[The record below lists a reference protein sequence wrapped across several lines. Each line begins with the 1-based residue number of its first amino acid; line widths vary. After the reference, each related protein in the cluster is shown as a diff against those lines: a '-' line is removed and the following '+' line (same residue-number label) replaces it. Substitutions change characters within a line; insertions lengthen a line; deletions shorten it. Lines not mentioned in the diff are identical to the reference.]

1 MSSGSARLTGSTPE
15 CRNTRLCPFGTAG
28 ITRRSGFAPG
38 PKARTTPQSG
48 SKLSERSSLD
58 LYRDFLGIYLKPNL
72 RKASGLL
79 VIFSFAIALDLWL
92 PAILGGFID
101 QALAGEAV
109 SILIR
114 TGVLFLVASFLSQFI
129 SVWEAYLA
137 TDIGLTATN
146 RLRADLTLHCLNLDL
161 SFHNSRTPG
170 ELIERVDGDSGVL
183 NRFFSGFVIQIIG
196 NLVLLVGVLV
206 VLFMIDVR
214 VGTAL
219 TGFTLVTVL
228 LLGRLSSI
236 GIPHW
241 NAAKEARAQYFG
253 FIEERLSGTE
263 DIRANGAVGYVM
275 HGLAGRVRHYFRK
288 SLIADMIGSAAFGS
302 TIVLFSLGGAIALG
316 MAAWI
321 YLEGTITLGTAY
333 LIVAYTQLL
342 TRPIEN
348 IIREIDD
355 LQEAGAS
362 LRRVGELLAVRPVLQ
377 DGERELP
384 SGPVPVRLSGV
395 TFAYN
400 DAAPAVNGEAAA
412 ENRPVLSGISLEL
425 PPESVLG
432 LLGRT
437 GSGKTT
443 ITRLLTRFYD
453 PQEGTVILGGRPLP
467 ELKLASVRARV
478 GVVTQDVQLFNA
490 SVRDNLSF
498 FDRSISDDRIRAAL
512 DALELRDW
520 VESFPE
526 GLDTRLQSGGEGL
539 SAGEAQLLAF
549 ARVFLKNPGLI
560 ILDEA
565 SSRLD
570 PATEARL
577 ERSITR
583 LLAGRTAVIIAH
595 RLETVRR
602 ADQIVILQD
611 GAVLEHGDRLALM
624 ADPDSVFSRLLQSG
638 LEQELA

>member
-1 MSSGSARLTGSTPE
+1 MA
-15 CRNTRLCPFGTAG
+15 
-28 ITRRSGFAPG
+28 
-38 PKARTTPQSG
+38 
-48 SKLSERSSLD
+48 ERPPRD
-58 LYRDFLGIYLKPNL
+58 LYREFLGTYLRPNL
-72 RKASGLL
+72 PRASALL
-79 VIFSFAIALDLWL
+79 AVFSAAIALDLWL
-92 PAILGGFID
+92 PSILGRFID
-101 QALAGEAV
+101 QALAGDAV
-109 SILIR
+109 AAMVR
-114 TGVLFLVASFLSQFI
+114 TGATFLAASFLAQLI
-129 SVWEAYLA
+129 RVWEAYLA
-137 TDIGLTATN
+137 TDLGLTATN
-146 RLRADLTLHCLNLDL
+146 RLRADLARHCLNLDL
-161 SFHNSRTPG
+161 TFHNARTPG
-170 ELIERVDGDSGVL
+170 ELIERVDGDAGVL
-183 NRFFSGFVIQIIG
+183 NRFFSSFVIQLVG
-196 NLVLLVGVLV
+196 NAVLLVGVLV
-206 VLFMIDVR
+206 VLFVIDVR
-214 VGTAL
+214 VGAAL
-219 TGFTLVTVL
+219 TGFTLLTVF

-241 NAAKEARAQYFG
+241 NAARETRARYFG

-263 DIRANGAVGYVM
+263 DIRANGAVRYVM
-275 HGLAGRVRHYFRK
+275 HGLTRRVREYFRK
-288 SLIADMIGSAAFGS
+288 TMIADMIGSAAFGS

-333 LIVAYTQLL
+333 LIVSYTQLL
-342 TRPIEN
+342 TRPIES
-348 IIREIDD
+348 IIRELDD

-362 LRRVGELLAVRPVLQ
+362 LRRVGELLAIRPGLE
-377 DGERELP
+377 DGEGDLP
-384 SGPVPVRLSGV
+384 PGPVSVRLAGV
-395 TFAYN
+395 TFTYEDGPPPIAGE
-400 DAAPAVNGEAAA
+400 AAPA
-412 ENRPVLSGISLEL
+412 NRPVLTGIDLDL
-425 PPESVLG
+425 PHESVLG

-443 ITRLLTRFYD
+443 ITRLLSRFYD
-453 PQEGTVILGGRPLP
+453 PQQGSVALSGLPLP
-467 ELKLASVRARV
+467 ALRLASVRARV

-498 FDRSISDDRIRAAL
+498 FDRSITDDRILVAL

-549 ARVFLKNPGLI
+549 ARVFLKDPGLI

-577 ERSITR
+577 ERSVSR

-602 ADQIVILQD
+602 ADRIAILQD
-611 GAVLEHGDRLALM
+611 GAVLEQGDRLALL
-624 ADPDSVFSRLLQSG
+624 ADPDSVFSRLLQTG